1 MVHADRMPKGQLWKY
16 FLQISPKVVQVH
28 RKQPKKIYKK
38 KIEFIEHKADVAKLE
53 ALKEYGGIYLD
64 TDQVLLKP
72 VNKFR
77 NFDATIGV
85 EYDKTPTKSV
95 VTAAN
100 SIVIAKKNALFIKFW
115 LESYRT
121 FAKMDGNRH
130 SNVVPYELAKKHK
143 NSVHIAGDVFASPHA
158 KQLALLYSRNM
169 DWSRYYGVHMHTKIH
184 DRFYGDTFTMDA
196 VRNLNTTA
204 GAVARFIMYGNADIC
219 DPKGKK
225 R

>member
-1 MVHADRMPKGQLWKY
+1 M
-16 FLQISPKVVQVH
+16 
-28 RKQPKKIYKK
+28 
-38 KIEFIEHKADVAKLE
+38 
-53 ALKEYGGIYLD
+53 
-64 TDQVLLKP
+64 KP